1 MDIYY
6 AILKSEKS
14 LLILFYCLEIGLLLF
29 YEPPIDI

>member
-14 LLILFYCLEIGLLLF
+14 LLILFLLF
-29 YEPPIDI
+29 GNWSAFVL